1 MYMSNRRNDLK
12 ISTMLR
18 KTAKRIAGEEVG
30 FTILELMIV
39 MVVSLIMLAGMVALL
54 EAGFKTF
61 SSGSN
66 LQSVTDASRR
76 VLPAIDRE
84 IKSILRI
91 NDQECIDNYKVAS
104 PDGVWNGVWNGM
116 SFYSN
121 VGNNS
126 LGATTATTGTFAY
139 TNAEK
144 VELYLDNNHN
154 LMQKTTY
161 PAALTPPAPVN
172 PATATLCSYVTDFK
186 VYYFQPGVVSGSETP
201 PSGTA
206 PETPPSN
213 WYKGT
218 ALNSGA
224 GSVKVVI
231 TIQKG
236 TGTKAITRTYEQTTF
251 LRVLTRS

>member
-1 MYMSNRRNDLK
+1 M
-12 ISTMLR
+12 
-18 KTAKRIAGEEVG
+18 VG
-30 FTILELMIV
+30 LLLMGFQTFT
-39 MVVSLIMLAGMVALL
+39 
-54 EAGFKTF
+54 
-61 SSGSN
+61 SGSN

-84 IKSILRI
+84 IKSILHI

-104 PDGVWNGVWNGM
+104 PDGVWKGDWNGM

-186 VYYFQPGVVSGSETP
+186 VYYFQPGGNRLP
-201 PSGTA
+201 
-206 PETPPSN
+206 
-213 WYKGT
+213 GT

>member
-1 MYMSNRRNDLK
+1 VE
-12 ISTMLR
+12 ISRLIR
-18 KTAKRIAGEEVG
+18 KATKRIAGEEVG

-39 MVVSLIMLAGMVALL
+39 MIISLIMLAGMVGLL
-54 EAGFKTF
+54 LMGFQTF
-61 SSGSN
+61 TSGSN

-104 PDGVWNGVWNGM
+104 PDGVWNGM

-186 VYYFQPGVVSGSETP
+186 VYYFQPGVVSIADPVVPGVVSGSETP
-201 PSGTA
+201 PSNRYT
-206 PETPPSN
+206 
-213 WYKGT
+213 GT

>member
-1 MYMSNRRNDLK
+1 MK
-12 ISTMLR
+12 ISRLIR
-18 KTAKRIAGEEVG
+18 KATKRIAGEEVG

-39 MVVSLIMLAGMVALL
+39 MIISLIMLAGMVGLL
-54 EAGFKTF
+54 LMGFQTF
-61 SSGSN
+61 TSGSN

-201 PSGTA
+201 PSNRYT
-206 PETPPSN
+206 
-213 WYKGT
+213 GT